1 MKFLKIFLALCFTG
15 GLIYL
20 GVYYATEYM
29 QSEPARELSS
39 EVQSLRNSQ
48 TSIDETVRPTDI
60 PATATVFITETPV
73 PVTDTP
79 VTDTETPLPATD
91 TPVTDTETPVP
102 ANDTPVPAMETPV
115 PATDAP
121 VPATETPV
129 PATDAPVTVTE
140 TPVPATDTP
149 VTDTETPVPASNTP
163 VPATETPAAATAT
176 PTATPDKLL
185 EFYNKKAQ
193 QENSDMVGWIFVDGT
208 EIDYP
213 VMYTPEKPDFY
224 LYRNY
229 QREYFVA
236 GNPYMDARCNPWE
249 PSDNIII
256 YGHNMASG
264 IMFGTLR
271 RYLEEDFFDR
281 YPIVNFDT
289 LERRGEYRIFAVIPV
304 KLSADMDN
312 ERMRCYGVNMT
323 EDQLQLDALRNY
335 VIEYALYYRLEDLP
349 EKGGEVL
356 TLSTCTGFHNA
367 DRLVVMAT
375 RIK

>member
-73 PVTDTP
+73 PV
-79 VTDTETPLPATD
+79 
-91 TPVTDTETPVP
+91 
-102 ANDTPVPAMETPV
+102 
-115 PATDAP
+115 
-121 VPATETPV
+121 
-129 PATDAPVTVTE
+129 
-140 TPVPATDTP
+140 TDTP